1 MQSEVI
7 IDMPLENSSSGSDA
21 LKCPICFSLL
31 EGASETNCGHSFCG
45 L

>member
-1 MQSEVI
+1 MKSEVI
-7 IDMPLENSSSGSDA
+7 IDIPVENSSSETDA

-31 EGASETNCGHSFCG
+31 EGACETNCGHSFCG